1 MRKLFALMLAG
12 SMLASCS
19 VTSSLKTSQRKM
31 NRQAEANANSAKVV
45 NKPILAD
52 LEVDMK
58 RATTTY
64 KTTNKDIGGTM
75 FINTGGSSS
84 KKGNI
89 LATASEGMKNEAKSR
104 AQFQF
109 MAEHKC
115 DYLVDPIYKIET
127 ESTSEANIVN
137 ITVEVSAYPAN
148 YKKFTQPD
156 SLPKSVFQ
164 ADQVDGREIAL
175 STYSSSFD
183 KTEKKKSSGLIFGVG
198 LSKLATVDGE
208 KTEDGKSSIGAFGGY
223 YLSLPL
229 SSKLSFRTEYLLS
242 YKTARFETETS
253 VGFGTLTQKL
263 DYSNIS
269 FQLPFMLQ
277 ISPANSFSIYVGPA
291 LNYIAAW
298 NYKYESTIAYTG
310 GGSDTETDNG
320 DYSELYD
327 FNPLQ
332 GSLVLGFNY
341 QTKGKVGLGIRHD
354 SGLGADNWNMTS
366 LNLSIK
372 LK

>member
-1 MRKLFALMLAG
+1 
-12 SMLASCS
+12 
-19 VTSSLKTSQRKM
+19 LKRNPLQR
-31 NRQAEANANSAKVV
+31 
-45 NKPILAD
+45 P
-52 LEVDMK
+52 
-58 RATTTY
+58 
-64 KTTNKDIGGTM
+64 
-75 FINTGGSSS
+75 
-84 KKGNI
+84 
-89 LATASEGMKNEAKSR
+89 
-104 AQFQF
+104 
-109 MAEHKC
+109 
-115 DYLVDPIYKIET
+115 
-127 ESTSEANIVN
+127 
-137 ITVEVSAYPAN
+137 VSAYPAN

-198 LSKLATVDGE
+198 LSKLATFDGE
-208 KTEDGKSSIGAFGGY
+208 KTEDGKSSIGFFGGY

-229 SSKLSFRTEYLLS
+229 SSKLSFRTEYLLA
-242 YKTARFETETS
+242 YKTAKFESEETL
-253 VGFGTLTQKL
+253 FGVTYKNKD
-263 DYSNIS
+263 DYSNVS
-269 FQLPFMLQ
+269 FQLPLMLQ
-277 ISPANSFSIYVGPA
+277 ISPSNSFSIYAGPA

-298 NYKYESTIAYTG
+298 NYKYESTTTYLG
-310 GGSDTETDNG
+310 GTDTETG
-320 DYSELYD
+320 DGDISDFYD

-341 QTKGKVGLGIRHD
+341 QSKGKVGLGIRHD